1 MALGRRSVM
10 AYFARLKY
18 IPNETEL
25 KFAENPISKLK
36 EIFQI
41 PSQSFIKQKTK
52 QNITSLRIYIVN
64 KEGYSS
70 VLPTQKGRFCQNYK
84 NMKKVH

>member
-1 MALGRRSVM
+1 M
-10 AYFARLKY
+10 AYFTRLKY

-41 PSQSFIKQKTK
+41 LSQSFIKQKTK
-52 QNITSLRIYIVN
+52 QNITSLHIYMVN

-70 VLPTQKGRFCQNYK
+70 ILPTQKGRFCQNYK
-84 NMKKVH
+84 KYEKCALNC